1 MAYPGILG
9 FLKIFLQEIWTV
21 GFWPLLIMLIMASCQ
36 NTEQRGRAQGPVKS
50 GKAHGTWTEDHFNG
64 IKASQ
69 GRYGATEI
77 VEFHFNGNPPARG
90 NWNHSGD
97 MGGSWIE
104 YDLQGQVVSEA
115 FYRDGLRLAGG
126 RSY

>member
-1 MAYPGILG
+1 M
-9 FLKIFLQEIWTV
+9 
-21 GFWPLLIMLIMASCQ
+21 LIILIMASCQ
-36 NTEQRGRAQGPVKS
+36 NTGQRGRAQGPVKN

-69 GRYGATEI
+69 GRYGAAEI
-77 VEFHFNGNPPARG
+77 VEFHFNGNPSARG

-97 MGGSWIE
+97 RDGSWIE

-115 FYRDGLRLAGG
+115 FYRDGLRSAGG